1 MRNTSDN
8 TSQFYVPQEL
18 LQELGK
24 LGTHLSIGIPKERA
38 AGERRLALTP
48 EAVEI
53 LVNYGHQVRVESE
66 AGLGINYADNHFADA
81 GAEIAA
87 SPERVYQSDVV
98 VKRLPPMPEEVAWMN
113 PRTTVC
119 SFTPRPWLKPEAY
132 QLMMAKRI
140 TAFAYEFWSDRERRF
155 QPLMGAMAEIEGY
168 AAITIAADL
177 LSNNHGGKGILLGGI
192 AGVSPAE
199 VVVVGAGTAGTSAA
213 RAAMA
218 LGASVKVFDNDI
230 ARLRQL
236 HRTLGVSLF
245 ASNFHPNVLRNA
257 FQSADVVI
265 GALHKDS
272 FDHHF
277 VIAEELIE
285 TMKKGSL
292 IIDLRV
298 TQGGC
303 FETTCCLSPSD
314 PEIFEQHGVLHFCR
328 PFISNYVARTA
339 SMAFSNLMVPLLSHL
354 GDVGNAQNLIKTN
367 TSFKRGV
374 YLYQGKPVNEYIS
387 NRFNLRSNNI
397 DIYLTAF

>member
-1 MRNTSDN
+1 MVFLAVSC
-8 TSQFYVPQEL
+8 SQRGMIDGVRLEYVSPDKTVSL
-18 LQELGK
+18 
-24 LGTHLSIGIPKERA
+24 A
-38 AGERRLALTP
+38 ASSRLALP
-48 EAVEI
+48 EVMRCNAIQLIQDTI
-53 LVNYGHQVRVESE
+53 LVLQDRATEDNIHHFKAYSVNSSDYLGAFVRLGRGPGEMISPHVVKSAAYVEWLVLNDNAMRTAWAVDVVES
-66 AGLGINYADNHFADA
+66 
-81 GAEIAA
+81 
-87 SPERVYQSDVV
+87 
-98 VKRLPPMPEEVAWMN
+98 
-113 PRTTVC
+113 TV
-119 SFTPRPWLKPEAY
+119 SGS
-132 QLMMAKRI
+132 M
-140 TAFAYEFWSDRERRF
+140 
-155 QPLMGAMAEIEGY
+155 
-168 AAITIAADL
+168 IAADL

-199 VVVVGAGTAGTSAA
+199 VVVIGAGTAGTSAA